1 MERMLAARRCVWN
14 AAGGTTY
21 WLVIAGNAPH
31 VLLERMV
38 LTWECLHASRVL
50 LESYAPLELHLNGLR
65 VLLEIIPLEII

>member
-1 MERMLAARRCVWN
+1 
-14 AAGGTTY
+14 
-21 WLVIAGNAPH
+21 
-31 VLLERMV
+31 MV